1 MRGLPEHSWYVQ
13 LFQGGGAPAAVKGAK
28 APEVKKPGEP
38 IKLPS
43 FGIDAGSI
51 ALPGEAR
58 HCSHENA
65 RRP

>member
-1 MRGLPEHSWYVQ
+1 M
-13 LFQGGGAPAAVKGAK
+13 KGAK

-51 ALPGEAR
+51 ALPGEAQ
-58 HCSHENA
+58 HCSHEECPAPLTLQLVCNI
-65 RRP
+65 RLHPQSMDRYR